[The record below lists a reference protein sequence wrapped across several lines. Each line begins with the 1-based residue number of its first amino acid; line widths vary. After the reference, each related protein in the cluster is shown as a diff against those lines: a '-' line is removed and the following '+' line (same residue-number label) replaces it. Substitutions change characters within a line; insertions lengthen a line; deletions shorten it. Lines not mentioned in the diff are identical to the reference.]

1 MGSSRWVTG
10 VGLAAGGV
18 LLGNYLEGGHLTA
31 FVHPF
36 TALMVAG
43 PTLAA
48 PLVVAGPLGV
58 GRAVRTLLAGRPG
71 DDLPAAS
78 AVFLAGAHGAGASGV
93 LGLVLGLIQVMNN
106 LDDPSALGPGIAVAL
121 VAPVYG
127 VALAGS
133 AVAAAL
139 QLARRSGPAL
149 PGPTATLPVRSSTRA
164 ATVGAGTALA
174 LAATLV
180 GNYAQGGHLSSL
192 TQPTA
197 ALVVFGPVVGA
208 AVATSG
214 VRGTLAAVT
223 ALVTPSG
230 PEALT
235 AASAT
240 WLAGAAG
247 AAAGG
252 TLAWLVG
259 LVHAMNNLHD
269 PSALGPGIAVAFV
282 GVIYGVT
289 ATTGAAVFATALAR
303 RVSGAAAEAVA
314 GVSLPFALA
323 ASGVS
328 SLTLLSGFLTVLYAS
343 AFR

>member
-1 MGSSRWVTG
+1 MGSSRWLAG

-31 FVHPF
+31 FVHPI
-36 TALMVAG
+36 TALMVVG

-58 GRAVRTLLAGRPG
+58 ARAVRTLLAGRPL

-93 LGLVLGLIQVMNN
+93 LGMVLGIIHVMNN
-106 LDDPSALGPGIAVAL
+106 LESPGALGPGIAVAL

-133 AVAAAL
+133 GVAAAL
-139 QLARRSGPAL
+139 QLARRSRPAL
-149 PGPTATLPVRSSTRA
+149 PGPTATLPVRSATRA
-164 ATVGAGTALA
+164 ATLGGGTALA

-180 GNYAQGGHLSSL
+180 GNYLEGGHLSSL
-192 TQPTA
+192 MQPTA
-197 ALVVFGPVVGA
+197 ALVVFGPAVGA
-208 AVATSG
+208 ALATSG
-214 VRGTLAAVT
+214 VRGTLGAVT

-259 LVHAMNNLHD
+259 LVQVMNNLDD
-269 PSALGPGIAVAFV
+269 PSALGPGIAAAYS
-282 GVIYGVT
+282 GVIYGVS
-289 ATTGAAVFATALAR
+289 ATGGAAVFATALAR

-323 ASGVS
+323 VGGVS
-328 SLTLLSGFLTVLYAS
+328 GLSVMTGFFVVLYAS
-343 AFR
+343 LVA